1 MSLKRKKVNILGVPI
16 DSFTREQSL
25 KFIEEKV
32 ASEKIVFIAT
42 INAEFLFRAL
52 SDPAVLGMLKKSS
65 LNFADGVGIL
75 WSAKF
80 LSLTLPEKKFW
91 RCFIGF
97 IKLISSLVA
106 IILWPRYLKKPI
118 PEKISGSDF
127 IWDLS
132 RLAAKNNLSIFLLG
146 GEPTVPEQVALK
158 LQTDIYNLRV
168 AGTYEGTPRIEDEG
182 RITSIIKK
190 NGADVLFVAY
200 GVPAE
205 EFWLERNLRK
215 TGAMIGIGVGGTFN
229 FLAGRR
235 RRAPKFLQTIG
246 LEWLWRLI
254 IEPRRFRRQLALPK
268 LVWRVFISKIKSS

>member
-106 IILWPRYLKKPI
+106 IILCPRYLKKPI